1 MCNFA
6 QTITGLILVK
16 CEVLEISVGSIK
28 NKNKKSVNWAALRL
42 HLSEVKQ
49 EWVLLTPA
57 LQSKLTLMHFF
68 YMTSTTSI

>member
-6 QTITGLILVK
+6 QAITGLFLVK
-16 CEVLEISVGSIK
+16 CEVLELSLWSIK
-28 NKNKKSVNWAALRL
+28 NKKVSVNWAALRL

-49 EWVLLTPA
+49 EWAFLTPA
-57 LQSKLTLMHFF
+57 LQSKLTLMHVF